1 MVLRHARP
9 VYRPRFHKDF
19 AVYRTF
25 FVRPRPGLRRRC
37 TDPRHQHVQLDEE
50 GSTNV
55 GGGQWS
61 RSLVGPNANV
71 HLNDSLADVE
81 VVMGGQMLSRGAGER
96 SARG

>member
-1 MVLRHARP
+1 M
-9 VYRPRFHKDF
+9 
-19 AVYRTF
+19 
-25 FVRPRPGLRRRC
+25 
-37 TDPRHQHVQLDEE
+37 
-50 GSTNV
+50 

-96 SARG
+96 SGEQEGEEAEGDEGK